1 MKLIKAAITFLVLLA
16 PLAVLAQST
25 ATPKFDQRQVNQEQR
40 IQQGAQSGS
49 LTPKEAARLEQG
61 QGRLQA
67 REDRVKA
74 DGVVT
79 PQERKNMQHAENR
92 QSRRIYEEK
101 HDRQHD
107 YNHNGK
113 KDRPHGRR

>member
-1 MKLIKAAITFLVLLA
+1 MKLIRSAVTFLLLLA

-49 LTPKEAARLEQG
+49 LTPKEAANLEKG
-61 QGRLQA
+61 QDRLQA
-67 REDRVKA
+67 KEDRARA

-79 PQERKNMQHAENR
+79 QQERKNLQHAEGK

-107 YNHNGK
+107 YNHDGK
-113 KDRPHGRR
+113 KDRPRGKK